1 MAKGKRESIVPGL
14 GKKQAA
20 VLNNEAG
27 RQAEHKR
34 HLDELGFPEYVE
46 PDFVR
51 HAPVSYDDPS
61 NPSPSRVVN
70 QAGQD
75 LGATNDPLLS
85 KSLAEMVDIQAI
97 VKEAA
102 SEVFISKDDNQ
113 PFDPKARIK
122 HFGFDSP

>member
-70 QAGQD
+70 
-75 LGATNDPLLS
+75 
-85 KSLAEMVDIQAI
+85 
-97 VKEAA
+97 
-102 SEVFISKDDNQ
+102 
-113 PFDPKARIK
+113 
-122 HFGFDSP
+122 